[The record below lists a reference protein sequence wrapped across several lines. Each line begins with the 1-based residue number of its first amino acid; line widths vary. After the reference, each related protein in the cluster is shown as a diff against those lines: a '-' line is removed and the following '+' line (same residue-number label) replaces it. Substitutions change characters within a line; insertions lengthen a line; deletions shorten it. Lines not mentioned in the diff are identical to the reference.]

1 MIQDL
6 QTAIPIGLL
15 LAFLLGP
22 VFFVLLET
30 AALKGFRA
38 ALALDIGVIF
48 SDIVFI
54 FITYFSTSQLL
65 EHIKD
70 DPALFIFGGVLLL
83 TFGVISFIKA
93 QRSYAKTRNISVE
106 LINKHNYFKLFI
118 KGFFLNFINIGV
130 LAFWLT
136 VVITVSPQLGMN
148 STRIVI
154 FFSFVLA
161 SYLIFDVFKI
171 LLAKTLKKK
180 LTAKRVYLMKC
191 MISVLMIVFGAVLIA
206 QGVFPK
212 KIEKIQDKIEEINP
226 DL

>member
-38 ALALDIGVIF
+38 ALALDIGVVF

-54 FITYFSTSQLL
+54 FIAYFSTSQLL

-93 QRSYAKTRNISVE
+93 QRSYTKTRDISVE

-118 KGFFLNFINIGV
+118 KGFFLNFINVGV

-136 VVITVSPQLGMN
+136 VVITVSSQLEMN

-154 FFSFVLA
+154 FFSFVLL

-180 LTAKRVYLMKC
+180 LTPKRVYLMKC
-191 MISVLMIVFGAVLIA
+191 MISALMIVFGAALIA

-212 KIEKIQDKIEEINP
+212 KIEKIQDKIEEITP
-226 DL
+226 DE